1 MAVQFIQVAV
11 SIVVARIAGPSV
23 LGTVAFGL
31 AFVSMW
37 TFLSDV
43 GIGTAHIKLVSEGQD
58 EGQCIST
65 FAALKT
71 ANTVLFVLVVIG
83 VFLTQ
88 KYVLNVPFESVI
100 HEYVI
105 IILLVSVTIQQF
117 LYIPL
122 ITFAAKTEQAKQD
135 IPDILKTIVHQ
146 LIRFVVVLFGY
157 RAVALALG
165 NLIATLLIVPL
176 ILYLFKD
183 YPRGR
188 FNKKLAAQYLK
199 LSLPIFFIGMSTK
212 LVFHLDRVMLQYF
225 TNSEQ
230 VGYYSAGYR
239 IGGFV
244 LLIANSIGLLFF
256 PLFSKAAARGDFD
269 YIKDKIGKFEK
280 FSFIFIMPGVI
291 FLSLY
296 SDVIVK
302 VLLGE
307 QYLPSIPIMAYINI
321 AMFVTVL
328 NMPYGNV
335 LTGMGF
341 FNLAAVIY
349 FVNLL
354 CFAGLAFIFI
364 NPNLVGMGAVG
375 AAAAVLVA
383 TVLLGIMLRIFAKK
397 KAQYLDVFKGV
408 KYLIFGIIN
417 YLIFLQIY
425 IHFSDLYGIFF
436 KAVFVLIYFI
446 TTYLS
451 LFLLRMVSLE
461 DIKSVRDVVSIKKM
475 GTYIKDEIQKT

>member
-1 MAVQFIQVAV
+1 
-11 SIVVARIAGPSV
+11 
-23 LGTVAFGL
+23 
-31 AFVSMW
+31 
-37 TFLSDV
+37 
-43 GIGTAHIKLVSEGQD
+43 
-58 EGQCIST
+58 
-65 FAALKT
+65 
-71 ANTVLFVLVVIG
+71 
-83 VFLTQ
+83 
-88 KYVLNVPFESVI
+88 
-100 HEYVI
+100 
-105 IILLVSVTIQQF
+105 
-117 LYIPL
+117 
-122 ITFAAKTEQAKQD
+122 
-135 IPDILKTIVHQ
+135 
-146 LIRFVVVLFGY
+146 
-157 RAVALALG
+157 
-165 NLIATLLIVPL
+165 
-176 ILYLFKD
+176 
-183 YPRGR
+183 
-188 FNKKLAAQYLK
+188 
-199 LSLPIFFIGMSTK
+199 
-212 LVFHLDRVMLQYF
+212 
-225 TNSEQ
+225 
-230 VGYYSAGYR
+230 
-239 IGGFV
+239 
-244 LLIANSIGLLFF
+244 
-256 PLFSKAAARGDFD
+256 
-269 YIKDKIGKFEK
+269 
-280 FSFIFIMPGVI
+280 
-291 FLSLY
+291 
-296 SDVIVK
+296 
-302 VLLGE
+302 
-307 QYLPSIPIMAYINI
+307 
-321 AMFVTVL
+321 
-328 NMPYGNV
+328 MPYGNV